1 MLQKNLSDGLAP
13 PPPTQD
19 NRYYDAIFVLREAAL
34 LRPGHTQ
41 SLRLTVTSHAVCTG
55 VQPYLSCLSQEAT
68 SIERS
73 RERLFSQP
81 RWTHGLYFFPSPVRC
96 PGTDRP
102 DAPAQ
107 GLGTRMHPGIERRS
121 KWFESP
127 DAAFLPVNI
136 VAGNADKIM
145 L

>member
-1 MLQKNLSDGLAP
+1 M
-13 PPPTQD
+13 
-19 NRYYDAIFVLREAAL
+19 
-34 LRPGHTQ
+34 
-41 SLRLTVTSHAVCTG
+41 TSHAVCTG

-145 L
+145 LRYVVFGFWLPGMIPVLPLFGLTRGSCREMCS